1 MKINT
6 LCDIK
11 RVVKATLTNQL
22 ARFAPAWYMGFT
34 GETGRG
40 LGEETSGQAARYFQD
55 CFNDY
60 FAKLGVAP
68 SEIRDFLAGKHI
80 LEYGPGDFPG
90 VALLMMAHGAQ
101 SVICV
106 DRFPLI
112 QLSEKNLA
120 VIQELLASLD
130 KGAQQRAQNC
140 LLEVNSPAAGFNPDF
155 IRYRIDPNGLSGL
168 NNEIDLVFSRA
179 VLEHVNDLPATFND
193 MHTAMKRDA
202 IAIHQVDLKSHG
214 LHQSNPLDFLH
225 WSNSLWQLMYSH
237 KGVPNRLRV
246 DTYRL
251 ILAQTGFDI
260 VTLEPT
266 LLADTSEVSAV
277 RPKIAESFRHI
288 SDQDLRWLGFWLVCR
303 KKEN

>member
-1 MKINT
+1 MTITT
-6 LCDIK
+6 LCAAK
-11 RVVKATLTNQL
+11 RIVKATLTNQL
-22 ARFAPAWYMGFT
+22 ARFAPAWYVRFT

-40 LGEETSGQAARYFQD
+40 LDEETSAQAARYFQR
-55 CFNDY
+55 CFDDY

-68 SEIRDFLAGKHI
+68 SAISAFLAGKHI
-80 LEYGPGDFPG
+80 LEYGPGDLPG
-90 VALLMMAHGAQ
+90 VALLMIAHGAE
-101 SVICV
+101 SVVCV
-106 DRFPLI
+106 DRFPLV

-120 VIQELLASLD
+120 VIQELLASLG
-130 KGAQQRAQNC
+130 KEAQQRAQNC
-140 LLEVNSPAAGFNPDF
+140 MLEVNSPAAGFNPEF
-155 IRYRIDPNGLSGL
+155 IRYHIDPNGLSGL
-168 NNEIDLVFSRA
+168 RDQIDLVLSRA

-193 MHTAMKRDA
+193 MYVAMKRDA

-214 LHQSNPLDFLH
+214 LHLSNPLDFLY
-225 WSNSLWQLMYSH
+225 WSESLWQLMYSH

-246 DTYRL
+246 NAYRA

-266 LLADTSEVSAV
+266 LLADTSDVSLV